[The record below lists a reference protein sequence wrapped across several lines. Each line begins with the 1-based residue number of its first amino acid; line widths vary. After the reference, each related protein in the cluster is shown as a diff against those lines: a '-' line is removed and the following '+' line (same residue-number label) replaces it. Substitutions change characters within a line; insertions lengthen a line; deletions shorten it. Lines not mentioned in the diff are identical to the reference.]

1 MDLEKIKKE
10 SIEGVKK
17 SQNLAELEE
26 IFRRYLGKKGE
37 ISLAFQKITQ
47 EPISQRKKSGQT
59 LNEIKKSLEKV
70 IEDKK
75 KSIQE
80 KILDEKSKEN
90 AIDVHQ
96 PGEKFS
102 LGHLHPLSVVVRQV
116 EDIFQLMGFSI
127 AEGPELET
135 EYYNFDALNIP
146 ADHPARDVWDTFW
159 LNKKGKNQE
168 KALLRTHTSPNQIRY
183 MEKNDPP
190 LRIIVPGIC
199 YRHEATDSSHG
210 FQFMQIEGLMVGKE
224 VSLANF
230 KAVIE
235 KFCTMFF
242 GTETVFRILPDYF
255 PFTEPSLEISIQDKK
270 GNWLE
275 IMGAGLVHPNVFKSA
290 GYNPYEW
297 QGFAFGMGVER
308 LAMIKYGLDDIRM
321 LYQGDLRLIKQF

>member
-10 SIEGVKK
+10 SIEAVDQCQ
-17 SQNLAELEE
+17 SLVSLEE
-26 IFRRYLGKKGE
+26 TSRHYLGKKGE

-47 EPISQRKKSGQT
+47 EPIDQRKKLGQA
-59 LNEIKKSLEKV
+59 LNEIKKNLEQA
-70 IEDKK
+70 IEKK
-75 KSIQE
+75 KTALQE
-80 KILDEKSKEN
+80 KSFDEKSKEN
-90 AIDVHQ
+90 KIDVNQ
-96 PGEKFS
+96 PGKKFS
-102 LGHLHPLSVVVRQV
+102 LGHLHPLSKVVRQV

-159 LNKKGKNQE
+159 LANSKKGQKT
-168 KALLRTHTSPNQIRY
+168 LLRTHTSPNQVRY
-183 MEKNDPP
+183 MEKNNPP
-190 LRIIVPGIC
+190 IRIIVPGIC
-199 YRHEATDSSHG
+199 YRHEATDNSHG
-210 FQFMQIEGLMVGKE
+210 FQFMQIEGLMVGEK

-242 GTETVFRILPDYF
+242 GAETAIRILPDYF

-275 IMGAGLVHPNVFKSA
+275 IMGAGLVHPNVFKSV

-321 LYQGDLRLIKQF
+321 LYQGDLRLIRQF